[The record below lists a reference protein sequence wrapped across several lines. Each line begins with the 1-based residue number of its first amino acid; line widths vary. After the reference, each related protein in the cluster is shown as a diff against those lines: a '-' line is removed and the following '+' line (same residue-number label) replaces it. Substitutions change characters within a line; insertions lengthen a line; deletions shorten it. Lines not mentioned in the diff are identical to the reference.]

1 MKKKVYNIYM
11 PRNTRVYRCI
21 KNLTKKKKFKY
32 GAAIA
37 ICQKSTQQNYMTGKT
52 FKNKKKTRKN
62 KRKNNAK
69 K

>member
-1 MKKKVYNIYM
+1 M
-11 PRNTRVYRCI
+11 PQNTRVYRCV
-21 KNLTKKKKFKY
+21 KKLTKRQKFNY

-52 FKNKKKTRKN
+52 LKNIKNKRRRKTQKN
-62 KRKNNAK
+62 KRKNKTK